1 MSTLFNKGLFKPIDG
16 TFITEGM
23 LALDSLAKVQAKY
36 KKGDMDNFLNEL
48 HDSIGKYN
56 NGKAIFL
63 ESKVASFS
71 AGSWSATF
79 NDTTLEKAEA
89 FKSDK
94 VWLALSVWTSA
105 CDLLFICYGQNPKIG
120 DFLEEKVKYFKAGN
134 TVRSTQS
141 ISFSK
146 LITDY
151 GFRVLSTSK
160 SPADLRKIIGLKSVQ
175 LAKHLTANK
184 IDTLQTFKEPYF

>member
-1 MSTLFNKGLFKPIDG
+1 MEKHGFDC
-16 TFITEGM
+16 
-23 LALDSLAKVQAKY
+23 
-36 KKGDMDNFLNEL
+36 
-48 HDSIGKYN
+48 KYN